1 MALLTDGAAAK
12 VLFASPV
19 TAPWQ
24 ALSPLPGWTTGSA
37 LGDAVSN
44 GTLLVI
50 YVTSAASGQFSFEGG
65 MSYGYD
71 DTIITVSGTPTQVTT
86 TGPSGVSTVWIKDGT
101 DIYTP
106 GSSGALE
113 LMDPSEM
120 TALKA
125 FLP

>member
-1 MALLTDGAAAK
+1 MALLTDGAVAN

-24 ALSPLPGWTTGSA
+24 ALSPIPGWTPGSA

-44 GTLLVI
+44 GTALAI
-50 YVTSAASGQFSFEGG
+50 YVNDAASGQFSFLGG
-65 MSYGYD
+65 QTYGYD
-71 DTIITVSGTPTQVTT
+71 DTIITVSGVLTKVTT
-86 TGPSGVSTVWIKDGT
+86 TGSGGSPVVWIKDGT
-101 DIYTP
+101 DIYTL
-106 GSSGALE
+106 GSNGALE
-113 LMDPSEM
+113 LQNAGEM